1 VLAAW
6 VAAAMAGLVAV
17 EWYSLPAAAGLLI
30 GAAPDLVRG
39 PSWPAWGPGLLVAAA
54 PSTLLAVVAAD
65 GSRAVAVLL
74 VAAVVLVSGAARGVR
89 APLLVGAGTEL
100 VLAIGFT
107 ARALPAQLGASL
119 VVGSV
124 LLAIG
129 MLREQHPV
137 AGFRARLADLR

>member
-1 VLAAW
+1 
-6 VAAAMAGLVAV
+6 M
-17 EWYSLPAAAGLLI
+17 
-30 GAAPDLVRG
+30 
-39 PSWPAWGPGLLVAAA
+39 AAA
-54 PSTLLAVVAAD
+54 PSTPLAVVAAD

-107 ARALPAQLGASL
+107 ARALPAQLGASQ

-129 MLREQHPV
+129 MLRERHPD
-137 AGFRARLADLR
+137 AGFRTRLADLR